1 MDWEAKLGWAIAEHA
16 RRLASVVDPGE
27 REDFRLAGV
36 AGASWAAGL
45 ASLMLGRDD
54 DARGLLVRAA
64 EEYRTS
70 WDAAP
75 PASWGRPIA
84 MLRCRLLAGDLA
96 GARSDAEVA
105 LGAGARDA
113 PGPIGGYCG
122 VLALLVLGHDAD
134 AADVTPRL
142 VPEGLEPVA
151 VARALEALARRDG
164 DAFVEARA
172 RVLLSFEQRDAFL
185 EDVRVADTVLVLD
198 ALAHARGIALP
209 RLSSALLPP

>member
-1 MDWEAKLGWAIAEHA
+1 MDWEWKLGWAVAEHA
-16 RRLASVVDPGE
+16 RRFAAVAGPGE

-54 DARGLLVRAA
+54 DAREWLVRAA

-84 MLRCRLLAGDLA
+84 MLRCRLLAGDLD

-105 LGAGARDA
+105 LEAGAREA
-113 PGPIGGYCG
+113 PGPIGAYCG
-122 VLALLVLGHDAD
+122 ALALLVLAHDAD
-134 AADVTPRL
+134 AAAVAGRL
-142 VPEGLEPVA
+142 APEGLEPVA
-151 VARALEALARRDG
+151 VAHALRALARGDG

-172 RVLLSFEQRDAFL
+172 GVLQSFERRDAFL

-198 ALAHARGIALP
+198 ALARARGIALP